1 MTDVQPFIVLVVE
14 DETIIRMNALDLIES
29 AGLPA
34 IGAEDA
40 DRALDHLE
48 SHPSIR
54 LVFTDIQ
61 MPGSMDGLTLAR
73 HARERWPHLEFIIV
87 SGAVTPDDAELPE
100 RARFLSKPYRPAGI
114 VEAVETLL
122 Q

>member
-14 DETIIRMNALDLIES
+14 DETIIRVNALDLVES

-34 IGAEDA
+34 IGAQDA
-40 DRALDHLE
+40 DQALDHLE
-48 SHPSIR
+48 CHPSIR

-87 SGAVTPDDAELPE
+87 SGAVTPADTELPE
-100 RARFLSKPYRPAGI
+100 RARFLAKPYRSEGI
-114 VEAVETLL
+114 VEAMETLL